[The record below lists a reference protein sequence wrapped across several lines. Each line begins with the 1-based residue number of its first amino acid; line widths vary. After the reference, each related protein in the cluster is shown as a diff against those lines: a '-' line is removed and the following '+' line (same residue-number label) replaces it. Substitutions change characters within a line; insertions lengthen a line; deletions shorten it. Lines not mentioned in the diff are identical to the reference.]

1 MTHVGI
7 AATEPVYDLA
17 EGILWDD
24 RASVVRWVD
33 IRNGCVLA
41 GSLENGRLVNIQ
53 TVDLGQTA
61 GAVALCEDGG
71 LLVAAARGL
80 ASISPAGAISF
91 GPDLLGERLNVRFND
106 GAVDP
111 HGRFVVGT
119 LSLGQPDGNEI
130 LLRVSPD
137 GETTVLRDG
146 VGLSNG
152 IAFSP
157 DGTVIYHVDT
167 VAGTVASHSYAPG
180 PFDHAEPWVSVV
192 ADLHYPDGLTVDVA
206 GSLWVALW
214 GGSSVRCFSPAGE
227 LLDQVMVDAT
237 QVTCPAFVG
246 PDLGTLA
253 ITTARADLESRTDH
267 AGAIF
272 ITDMGVAGLPPH
284 RWRGSTTNPYW
295 QYDREEK
302 IA

>member
-1 MTHVGI
+1 MTHEGI

-33 IRNGCVLA
+33 IRKGSVLA
-41 GSLENGRLVNIQ
+41 GSLENGRLVRIQ

-61 GAVALCEDGG
+61 GAIALCEDGG
-71 LLVAAARGL
+71 LLVAVARGL
-80 ASISPAGAISF
+80 ATVSPTGAISL
-91 GPDLLGERLNVRFND
+91 GPDLLGDRLDVRLND
-106 GAVDP
+106 GSVDP
-111 HGRFVVGT
+111 QGRFLVGT
-119 LSLGQPDGNEI
+119 LSLGRPSGDEI

-152 IAFSP
+152 ITFSP
-157 DGTVIYHVDT
+157 DGTEIYHVDT
-167 VAGTVASHSYAPG
+167 IAGTVARHSYAPG
-180 PFDHAEPWVSVV
+180 PFDHAEPWVTVV
-192 ADLHYPDGLTVDVA
+192 TGLHYPDGLTVDA
-206 GSLWVALW
+206 RGALWVALW

-227 LLDQVMVDAT
+227 LLDEVMVDAT
-237 QVTCPAFVG
+237 QVTCPAFIG

-267 AGAIF
+267 SGAIF
-272 ITDMGVAGLPPH
+272 TTDVGVAGLPPH
-284 RWRGSTTNPYW
+284 RWPGSTRNPYW

>member
-1 MTHVGI
+1 MTHEGI

-24 RASVVRWVD
+24 RVNVVRWVD
-33 IRNGCVLA
+33 IRKGCILA
-41 GSLENGRLVNIQ
+41 GDLEDGRLVNVQ
-53 TVDLGQTA
+53 TVILGQTT

-80 ASISPAGAISF
+80 ATISPTGAISL
-91 GPDLLGERLNVRFND
+91 GPDLLGERLDVRFND

-111 HGRFVVGT
+111 HGRFVVGS
-119 LSLGQPDGNEI
+119 LSLGQPDCNEI

-137 GETTVLRDG
+137 GATTVLRDG

-167 VAGTVASHSYAPG
+167 IAGTVARHSYAPG
-180 PFDHAEPWVSVV
+180 AFDHAEPWVSVIT
-192 ADLHYPDGLTVDVA
+192 DLHYPDGLTVDA
-206 GSLWVALW
+206 RGALWVALW

-227 LLDQVMVDAT
+227 LLDEVMVDAT

-246 PDLGTLA
+246 ADLSTLA
-253 ITTARADLESRTDH
+253 ITTARADLESTDQS
-267 AGAIF
+267 GAIF
-272 ITDMGVAGLPPH
+272 TTDVGVAGLPPH